1 MKQKGR
7 GRTMKKNTKKV
18 LKRRMVKLNTYKKNN
33 KLKRNLEYLLTKED
47 NYGIQLETA
56 TNIYEKFL
64 KSILKYEEK
73 MYNSMNTN
81 NASNFDIFKLTIEEQ
96 LKEIDIK
103 EGNLLE
109 RIKKDSS
116 DMYNELKEYISVTD
130 NIIELYYEVLRG
142 LRKMSEDDKL
152 STTII
157 SDVSLI
163 QSLLVGEL
171 DKEFLKK
178 EAVKNDIIE
187 DELMDLFKGL
197 TMEKNDLSNIFT
209 KMKL

>member
-171 DKEFLKK
+171 NKEFLKK